1 MFYPFFSSNKLYSSF
16 CSQFQGHFPL
26 LPSQHELDQGP
37 LPKAPMP
44 LYLSFIAFTLTY
56 DHLLVTLCVSYL
68 SLPPFLQIWSSWWEV
83 YAYFAHCCYTI
94 TLHSRL
100 AHSRNLI
107 NIHGRKE
114 WRRKEASNGRK
125 KIEIGERREQRGSC
139 KAVMGGRQCV
149 IHRITTES
157 GYVVAFLKKIL
168 IFFPLWQECP
178 DLVPLLSHLLI

>member
-26 LPSQHELDQGP
+26 LPSQHEVDQVP

-44 LYLSFIAFTLTY
+44 LYFSFIALTLTY

-100 AHSRNLI
+100 AQSRNLI

-125 KIEIGERREQRGSC
+125 KVEVGERREQRGSC
-139 KAVMGGRQCV
+139 KDVMGEQAMCNTQNHHWELICGG
-149 IHRITTES
+149 I
-157 GYVVAFLKKIL
+157 LKENTDF
-168 IFFPLWQECP
+168 FFPFGKNAQTWFP
-178 DLVPLLSHLLI
+178 F